1 MQNFTRLKNQRTASY
16 ISSLENNQLSK
27 DWGLRKRIGFIL
39 KYFNRFVLE
48 CVIPEIMVKIKIIM
62 KLIWDFEITT
72 QTN

>member
-16 ISSLENNQLSK
+16 IFSLENNQLSK